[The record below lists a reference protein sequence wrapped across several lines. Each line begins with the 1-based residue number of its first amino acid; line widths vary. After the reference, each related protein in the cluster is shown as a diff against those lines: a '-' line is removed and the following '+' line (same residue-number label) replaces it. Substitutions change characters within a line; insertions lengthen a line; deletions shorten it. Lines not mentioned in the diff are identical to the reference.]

1 MTYKNIVFDLDDTLY
16 DHLLPFKNSI
26 IQCFPELD
34 ISEIELIY
42 KRFRYW
48 SDIAFPKYTN
58 KQISIEELRI
68 FRCKQII
75 SEFGSFSIS
84 DDLALSFQKTYE
96 KELSSIT
103 LFPELKEILE
113 YCSAKRI
120 PIGIITNGPV
130 KHQLKKLS
138 QLDVLKYFDKE
149 KIIISKATGFQKPQI
164 EIFDLASKNFN
175 FLPNQT
181 LYIGDNFENDIEG
194 SLNAGWKSIWF
205 NHRKRKLPSDT
216 KIHEV
221 QTAKDLKELIY
232 RLL

>member
-96 KELSSIT
+96 N
-103 LFPELKEILE
+103 IL
-113 YCSAKRI
+113 RLV
-120 PIGIITNGPV
+120 V
-130 KHQLKKLS
+130 KKSPTGESTHYFFHS
-138 QLDVLKYFDKE
+138 QDDKV
-149 KIIISKATGFQKPQI
+149 
-164 EIFDLASKNFN
+164 
-175 FLPNQT
+175 
-181 LYIGDNFENDIEG
+181 
-194 SLNAGWKSIWF
+194 
-205 NHRKRKLPSDT
+205 
-216 KIHEV
+216 EV
-221 QTAKDLKELIY
+221 SC
-232 RLL
+232 

>member
-48 SDIAFPKYTN
+48 SDITFPKYTN

-68 FRCKQII
+68 FRCEQII
-75 SEFGSFSIS
+75 SEFGFFSIS

-113 YCSAKRI
+113 FCSVKKI

-130 KHQLKKLS
+130 KQNYH
-138 QLDVLKYFDKE
+138 
-149 KIIISKATGFQKPQI
+149 
-164 EIFDLASKNFN
+164 N
-175 FLPNQT
+175 
-181 LYIGDNFENDIEG
+181 
-194 SLNAGWKSIWF
+194 
-205 NHRKRKLPSDT
+205 
-216 KIHEV
+216 
-221 QTAKDLKELIY
+221 
-232 RLL
+232 

>member
-1 MTYKNIVFDLDDTLY
+1 MIIF
-16 DHLLPFKNSI
+16 LPFKNSI

-75 SEFGSFSIS
+75 SEFGFFSIS

-113 YCSAKRI
+113 YCSVKKI

-130 KHQLKKLS
+130 KQNYH
-138 QLDVLKYFDKE
+138 
-149 KIIISKATGFQKPQI
+149 
-164 EIFDLASKNFN
+164 N
-175 FLPNQT
+175 
-181 LYIGDNFENDIEG
+181 
-194 SLNAGWKSIWF
+194 
-205 NHRKRKLPSDT
+205 
-216 KIHEV
+216 
-221 QTAKDLKELIY
+221 
-232 RLL
+232 

>member
-26 IQCFPELD
+26 IQYFPEID

-58 KQISIEELRI
+58 KQISIEEL
-68 FRCKQII
+68 
-75 SEFGSFSIS
+75 
-84 DDLALSFQKTYE
+84 
-96 KELSSIT
+96 
-103 LFPELKEILE
+103 
-113 YCSAKRI
+113 
-120 PIGIITNGPV
+120 PI
-130 KHQLKKLS
+130 
-138 QLDVLKYFDKE
+138 
-149 KIIISKATGFQKPQI
+149 
-164 EIFDLASKNFN
+164 
-175 FLPNQT
+175 
-181 LYIGDNFENDIEG
+181 
-194 SLNAGWKSIWF
+194 
-205 NHRKRKLPSDT
+205 DT

>member
-26 IQCFPELD
+26 IKCFPELD

-75 SEFGSFSIS
+75 SEFEFFSIS

-103 LFPELKEILE
+103 LFPELKRFLNTVRQKGFPLE
-113 YCSAKRI
+113 S
-120 PIGIITNGPV
+120 
-130 KHQLKKLS
+130 
-138 QLDVLKYFDKE
+138 
-149 KIIISKATGFQKPQI
+149 
-164 EIFDLASKNFN
+164 
-175 FLPNQT
+175 
-181 LYIGDNFENDIEG
+181 
-194 SLNAGWKSIWF
+194 
-205 NHRKRKLPSDT
+205 
-216 KIHEV
+216 
-221 QTAKDLKELIY
+221 
-232 RLL
+232 

>member
-1 MTYKNIVFDLDDTLY
+1 
-16 DHLLPFKNSI
+16 NSI

-48 SDIAFPKYTN
+48 SDIAYPKYTN

-68 FRCKQII
+68 FLCKQII
-75 SEFGSFSIS
+75 SEFGFFSIS

-113 YCSAKRI
+113 YCSVKKI

-130 KHQLKKLS
+130 KQNYH
-138 QLDVLKYFDKE
+138 
-149 KIIISKATGFQKPQI
+149 
-164 EIFDLASKNFN
+164 N
-175 FLPNQT
+175 
-181 LYIGDNFENDIEG
+181 
-194 SLNAGWKSIWF
+194 
-205 NHRKRKLPSDT
+205 
-216 KIHEV
+216 
-221 QTAKDLKELIY
+221 
-232 RLL
+232 

>member
-75 SEFGSFSIS
+75 SEFEFFSIS

-96 KELSSIT
+96 LASASTFVPSMKRASSSINPFS
-103 LFPELKEILE
+103 L
-113 YCSAKRI
+113 RRR
-120 PIGIITNGPV
+120 V
-130 KHQLKKLS
+130 K
-138 QLDVLKYFDKE
+138 
-149 KIIISKATGFQKPQI
+149 
-164 EIFDLASKNFN
+164 
-175 FLPNQT
+175 
-181 LYIGDNFENDIEG
+181 
-194 SLNAGWKSIWF
+194 
-205 NHRKRKLPSDT
+205 
-216 KIHEV
+216 
-221 QTAKDLKELIY
+221 
-232 RLL
+232 